1 MANKVCMSVEKVIN
15 WKWKWANHS
24 YKIFLIKN
32 NTKLYSKINERC
44 GFFFFFDELFF
55 SSNGFG
61 ITWRQK
67 GFHVMVLFS
76 SSIIFFLEV
85 KMMSNC
91 TNTKKIS
98 VANFKFFMSK
108 WVFFLLSPFFFP
120 ILSFN
125 FRLPNFKMKYHLQVG
140 NTVKED
146 PTKALG
152 VWRRLWWWWK
162 YDVRRILIREETTT
176 TTNFRE
182 IR

>member
-44 GFFFFFDELFF
+44 GFFFFFLTNIFF
-55 SSNGFG
+55 VKRLWNHMKTKRLSRNGS
-61 ITWRQK
+61 
-67 GFHVMVLFS
+67 FS

-98 VANFKFFMSK
+98 VTNFKYFMSK
-108 WVFFLLSPFFFP
+108 WDFFSFQLFP
-120 ILSFN
+120 ILSFK
-125 FRLPNFKMKYHLQVG
+125 FTLPKFKIWPW
-140 NTVKED
+140 N
-146 PTKALG
+146 
-152 VWRRLWWWWK
+152 
-162 YDVRRILIREETTT
+162 IRCKLATLSG
-176 TTNFRE
+176 RSPPKL
-182 IR
+182 

>member
-44 GFFFFFDELFF
+44 GFFFFFDKLFF
-55 SSNGFG
+55 FVKRLWNHMKTKRLSRNGS
-61 ITWRQK
+61 
-67 GFHVMVLFS
+67 FS

-98 VANFKFFMSK
+98 VANSRQNGIFFP
-108 WVFFLLSPFFFP
+108 FFLFFLFFQFYLS
-120 ILSFN
+120 ILHYQISN
-125 FRLPNFKMKYHLQVG
+125 FGH
-140 NTVKED
+140 
-146 PTKALG
+146 
-152 VWRRLWWWWK
+152 
-162 YDVRRILIREETTT
+162 
-176 TTNFRE
+176 E
-182 IR
+182 ISCAS

>member
-1 MANKVCMSVEKVIN
+1 MSVAV
-15 WKWKWANHS
+15 
-24 YKIFLIKN
+24 
-32 NTKLYSKINERC
+32 
-44 GFFFFFDELFF
+44 FFFFFFWRTFF
-55 SSNGFG
+55 FVKRLWNHMKTKRLSRNGS
-61 ITWRQK
+61 
-67 GFHVMVLFS
+67 FS

-98 VANFKFFMSK
+98 VTNFKYFMSK
-108 WVFFLLSPFFFP
+108 WDFF
-120 ILSFN
+120 SFSTFSN
-125 FRLPNFKMKYHLQVG
+125 SIFQIYTTKFQNLAMKYPVQVG
-140 NTVKED
+140 NTVRKI